1 MRIFLCFLVLSFV
14 QLAWA
19 QVSLRSSVGIKK
31 EITKKLDV
39 SGSYEYR
46 LNSSPIADKSLF
58 EVKFNYDFSKA
69 IGSFVAYRN
78 GCEENDF
85 SAINN
90 RTYKFDN
97 RIALGLNFSIL
108 DLFKLDKTR
117 WKLNWT
123 IQQQYTLREFQV
135 ARIDL
140 RNKVTCKYDIKNS
153 IFTPFLS
160 SEIFYRWNQHV
171 VYSENTIDVVHDAN
185 LAQWRNFAGVELE
198 LSKNQKFTF
207 QIGGRSNYLRGNQDW
222 IVKASYFA
230 TFKKKKK

>member
-1 MRIFLCFLVLSFV
+1 MRIFLCFLILSFV

-19 QVSLRSSVGIKK
+19 QVSLRSSVGLKK

-39 SGSYEYR
+39 SGFYEYR
-46 LNSSPIADKSLF
+46 LNSSSIADKSLF

-69 IGSFVAYRN
+69 IGSFIAYRN

-85 SAINN
+85 SLINN
-90 RTYKFDN
+90 RAYKFDN

-123 IQQQYTLREFQV
+123 IQQQYTIREFQD
-135 ARIDL
+135 ARNVI

-171 VYSENTIDVVHDAN
+171 VYSENTVNVVHNVN

-207 QIGGRSNYLRGNQDW
+207 QIGSRSNYLRGNQDW
-222 IVKASYFA
+222 IIKASYFA